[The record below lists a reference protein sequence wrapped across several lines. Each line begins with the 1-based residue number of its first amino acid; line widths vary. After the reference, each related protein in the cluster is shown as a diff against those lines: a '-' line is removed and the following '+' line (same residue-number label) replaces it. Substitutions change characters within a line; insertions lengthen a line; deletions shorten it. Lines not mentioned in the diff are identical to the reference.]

1 MDQDWLIRFL
11 ETAPRK
17 YRCMT
22 RGCTTCGGG
31 PFRQGVLEA
40 LAEATGETA
49 GSYREPRIALAVT
62 ESLALLSARQLG
74 MAGLDLIF
82 VSLQWPDGPAP
93 ELRAVL
99 EGTPAGDY
107 LRSMEAREAAWAV
120 RQAER
125 AAEWAAYM
133 SPEAVAQRKA
143 DRRERRRLMKL
154 PEMEARAA
162 RQAERDRLWRLR
174 QAPES

>member
-1 MDQDWLIRFL
+1 MERDWLVRFL
-11 ETAPRK
+11 ETAPEK
-17 YRCMT
+17 YRCLT

-31 PFRQGVLEA
+31 PFRSGVLEA
-40 LAEATGETA
+40 LSAAEGEPA
-49 GSYREPRIALAVT
+49 ESYEDPRVALAVT
-62 ESLALLSARQLG
+62 RALATLSARELG
-74 MAGLDLIF
+74 MRGVELIF
-82 VSLQWPDGPAP
+82 VSLRWPDGLAP
-93 ELRAVL
+93 GLRALL

-107 LRSMEAREAAWAV
+107 LRSMEARETAWAV

-133 SPEAVAQRKA
+133 SPEAVAQRKV

-162 RQAERDRLWRLR
+162 RKAERDRLWRLR